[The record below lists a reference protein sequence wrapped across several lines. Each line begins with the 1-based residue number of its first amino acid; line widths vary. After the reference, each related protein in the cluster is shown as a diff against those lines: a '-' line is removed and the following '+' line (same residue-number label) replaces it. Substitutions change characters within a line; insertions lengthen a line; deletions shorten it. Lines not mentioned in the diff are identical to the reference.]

1 VQPPLD
7 APRRVIYAA
16 LGDSLWPDHG
26 HLEGAVI
33 VDVAVQMPPAPS
45 ERDLYEELL
54 VSMGC
59 VLPAHQGV
67 TTLRQ
72 RTRVTARQLEV
83 RMLVIDEIRSILAG
97 TFREQRIVLN
107 AIRFLAN
114 DLRIPLVCVGTRE
127 AKTSAHDRPVMPCLQ
142 SLEGF
147 QKDPLL

>member
-16 LGDSLWPDHG
+16 LGDYSLWPDHG

-33 VDVAVQMPPAPS
+33 VGVAVQMPPAPS

-83 RMLVIDEIRSILAG
+83 RMLVIDEIHSILAG

-127 AKTSAHDRPVMPCLQ
+127 AKQALMTN
-142 SLEGF
+142 

>member
-1 VQPPLD
+1 MQPPLD

-33 VDVAVQMPPAPS
+33 VGVAVQMPPAPS

-59 VLPAHQGV
+59 FLPAHQGV
-67 TTLRQ
+67 
-72 RTRVTARQLEV
+72 
-83 RMLVIDEIRSILAG
+83 
-97 TFREQRIVLN
+97 VLN

-127 AKTSAHDRPVMPCLQ
+127 AKQALMTDQLTTTCMSMRL
-142 SLEGF
+142 
-147 QKDPLL
+147 K

>member
-33 VDVAVQMPPAPS
+33 V
-45 ERDLYEELL
+45 
-54 VSMGC
+54 G
-59 VLPAHQGV
+59 
-67 TTLRQ
+67 
-72 RTRVTARQLEV
+72 V
-83 RMLVIDEIRSILAG
+83 RMLVLDEIRSILAG

-114 DLRIPLVCVGTRE
+114 DLRISLVCVGTRE
-127 AKTSAHDRPVMPCLQ
+127 AKQALMTDQ
-142 SLEGF
+142 
-147 QKDPLL
+147 